1 MAERSG
7 YWMSQARHD
16 LAHAASSLETEFY
29 DWSCFASQQAA
40 EKAVKAVFQRMG
52 ALAWGN
58 SIHDLLSELATH
70 HPVPSA
76 NLQAAKELDKAYIPT
91 RYPNADA
98 SGTPARM
105 YTRPEAQHC
114 LEQAT
119 AIVSYC
125 EGVLSDADAG

>member
-7 YWMSQARHD
+7 DWISQARHD
-16 LAHAASSLETEFY
+16 LAHAASSLETAFY

-52 ALAWGN
+52 ALAWGH
-58 SIHDLLSELATH
+58 SIHDLLSELATD

-76 NLQAAKELDKAYIPT
+76 LLQAAKELDKAYILT
-91 RYPNADA
+91 RDPDAYA

-105 YTRPEAQHC
+105 YTRPEAEHC
-114 LEQAT
+114 LAQAT
-119 AIVSYC
+119 ATMMHC
-125 EGVLSDADAG
+125 ESLLSDADAG